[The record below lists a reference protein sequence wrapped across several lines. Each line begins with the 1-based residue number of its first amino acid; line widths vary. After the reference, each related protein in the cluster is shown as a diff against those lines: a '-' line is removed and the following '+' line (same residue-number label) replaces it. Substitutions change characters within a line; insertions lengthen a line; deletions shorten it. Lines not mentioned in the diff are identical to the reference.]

1 MWPSMD
7 PALRRGMLRY
17 YDERA
22 PEYEDAY
29 VLGTGTA
36 SIPDPEV
43 FRREAVLLAGI
54 VERFARGRLV
64 DLACGTG
71 YWLPHYAARCSQIT
85 LIDQAP
91 RMLDECRKKI
101 ATLDA
106 PDRITIVRDDVLE
119 HPFTSGAFDSA
130 LIGFLI
136 SHLTGDQ
143 EQTLFERVR
152 RLLDAKGRFLILE
165 SAWSPERARVNVKVE
180 RQERRL
186 NDGSR
191 FEIYKRYL
199 DRQDIHGWATKY
211 GVATS
216 VEFFG
221 TAFVAV
227 SGQWGV

>member
-1 MWPSMD
+1 MD
-7 PALRRGMLRY
+7 PALRDSMLRY

-22 PEYEDAY
+22 HEYEDAY

-36 SIPDPEV
+36 SISDPQV

-54 VERFARGRLV
+54 VERFAHGRLI

-71 YWLPHYAARCSQIT
+71 YRLPHYAARCSHIT

-91 RMLDECRKKI
+91 RMLGECRKKI

-106 PDRITIVRDDVLE
+106 PERVTIVQGDVLE
-119 HPFTSGAFDSA
+119 HPFTTGAFDSA
-130 LIGFLI
+130 LTGFLI
-136 SHLTGDQ
+136 SHLTEEQ
-143 EQTLFERVR
+143 EATLFARLRRV
-152 RLLDAKGRFLILE
+152 LDAKGRFLILE
-165 SAWSPERARVNVKVE
+165 SAWSPERARVNLKIE

-186 NDGSR
+186 NDGAR

-199 DRQDIHGWATKY
+199 DRQDIDDWATKY
-211 GVATS
+211 GAAMS
-216 VEFFG
+216 IEFFG

-227 SGQWGV
+227 SGSFQTR